1 MDTLIILFL
10 LVNILYATYRKW
22 PHQVVGGMKGAWQV
36 LTFPFHTV
44 AFGLLL
50 VSRASQK
57 QQHAR
62 RRTPRHSPNGTHH
75 KGRTRIMDNEDVK
88 ALGMGV
94 LDRTVSDPRSMA
106 CSVRAVKD
114 GLLFSYRNGKSEKLN
129 IDGWTDVTDQYVMFQ
144 PRSKDNG
151 REPY

>member
-1 MDTLIILFL
+1 
-10 LVNILYATYRKW
+10 
-22 PHQVVGGMKGAWQV
+22 
-36 LTFPFHTV
+36 
-44 AFGLLL
+44 
-50 VSRASQK
+50 
-57 QQHAR
+57 
-62 RRTPRHSPNGTHH
+62 
-75 KGRTRIMDNEDVK
+75 MDNEDVK